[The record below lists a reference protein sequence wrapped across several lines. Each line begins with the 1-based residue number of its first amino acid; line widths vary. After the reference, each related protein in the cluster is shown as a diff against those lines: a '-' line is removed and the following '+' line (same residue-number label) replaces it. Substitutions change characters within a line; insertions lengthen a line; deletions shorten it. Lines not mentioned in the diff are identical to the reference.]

1 MLKSKIKPGDLI
13 KGLYKTGHNGAI
25 LTGII
30 IKESDRNGAILTG
43 IIIKESDRTNHWAD
57 ETYVWWWILTSE
69 GDIIEDVE
77 GCFEKICE

>member
-13 KGLYKTGHNGAI
+13 KGMYKTG
-25 LTGII
+25 
-30 IKESDRNGAILTG
+30 RNDEILTG

-57 ETYVWWWILTSE
+57 KIYVWWWILTSE

>member
-30 IKESDRNGAILTG
+30 IKESDR
-43 IIIKESDRTNHWAD
+43 TNHWAD
-57 ETYVWWWILTSE
+57 EAYVWWWILTSE
-69 GDIIEDVE
+69 GNLIEDVE

>member
-30 IKESDRNGAILTG
+30 IKESDR
-43 IIIKESDRTNHWAD
+43 TNHWAD
-57 ETYVWWWILTSE
+57 ETYVWWWILTNE